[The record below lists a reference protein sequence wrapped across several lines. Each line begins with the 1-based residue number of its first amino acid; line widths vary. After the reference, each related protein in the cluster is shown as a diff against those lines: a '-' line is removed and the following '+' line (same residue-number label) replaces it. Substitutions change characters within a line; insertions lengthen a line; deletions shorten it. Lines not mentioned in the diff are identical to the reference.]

1 MKDLLKSSILQKEI
15 DILEVEQR
23 IRGRI
28 QTQVEK
34 NQREYYLT
42 EQIKAI
48 HKELGRGRS
57 TGQFEQLRAKLRH
70 SNQQPEA
77 AEK

>member
-1 MKDLLKSSILQKEI
+1 MKDWSKISSILQKEI

-34 NQREYYLT
+34 
-42 EQIKAI
+42 K
-48 HKELGRGRS
+48 S
-57 TGQFEQLRAKLRH
+57 T
-70 SNQQPEA
+70 NII
-77 AEK
+77 